1 MTCLRE
7 TFGPQLFEIEL
18 GLGMYCLEAKDGLE
32 PADDGVGV
40 VAIEFDAIPVAAS
53 ATLRTQR
60 EPPAGLKAANVMVE
74 CHVRV

>member
-1 MTCLRE
+1 MTRL
-7 TFGPQLFEIEL
+7 IERRSNDRRNL
-18 GLGMYCLEAKDGLE
+18 ADARKGMRRAY
-32 PADDGVGV
+32 GVGV